1 MKHSA
6 TYSQSIFTAERY
18 DADIQRYREKRKFD
32 PPVVERSPNRNF
44 SRLSKS
50 PTINT
55 KKAVPQTKAVIVT
68 PQAMLPRLVYEN
80 ADLEVLRGGGE
91 HKKQLSLTEFTRKV
105 ET

>member
-1 MKHSA
+1 VKNSA
-6 TYSQSIFTAERY
+6 KYNQSIFTAERY

-32 PPVVERSPNRNF
+32 PPVVERSPNKNF

-55 KKAVPQTKAVIVT
+55 KKPPVTKPVMVT

-80 ADLEVLRGGGE
+80 ADLEVLRP
-91 HKKQLSLTEFTRKV
+91 
-105 ET
+105 